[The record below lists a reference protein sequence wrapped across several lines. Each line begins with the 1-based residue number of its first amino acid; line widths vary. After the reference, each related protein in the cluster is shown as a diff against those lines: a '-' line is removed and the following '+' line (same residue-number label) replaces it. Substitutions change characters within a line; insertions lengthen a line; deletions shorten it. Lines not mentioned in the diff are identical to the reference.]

1 MQAVTKNPDDAH
13 VVAKV
18 LRRNSSLNGT
28 GDYFI
33 REKKTTKTTIYLCFS
48 SRGFGIGI
56 FNNTRRC

>member
-33 REKKTTKTTIYLCFS
+33 REK
-48 SRGFGIGI
+48 
-56 FNNTRRC
+56 NNQNDYISMFF